1 MGMELKV
8 NISLSDGDMYPNE
21 VAVNRNFEVSLPWA
35 PGNHNAETAL
45 VEAIGTIVNFGEV
58 IGELHE
64 ELTAK
69 YDEKLAKKAA
79 DEAEK
84 ARMAEEFGKP
94 TEPPEPEE
102 HAEPAEPAEALP
114 ATGEGEGG
122 GLGNANG
129 DGGAYGGNGDDEE
142 VPQ

>member
-1 MGMELKV
+1 MGMELRV
-8 NISLSDGDMYPNE
+8 TMELSDGDRYPNE
-21 VAVNRNFEVSLPWA
+21 TSVTRRFEVNLPWA

-45 VEAIGTIVNFGEV
+45 VEAISSIVNFGEV

-69 YDEKLAKKAA
+69 YDEKLHKKAA

-84 ARMAEEFGKP
+84 TRMAEEFGKP
-94 TEPPEPEE
+94 TEPENTDEPEKSG
-102 HAEPAEPAEALP
+102 EPAEPGEP
-114 ATGEGEGG
+114 APESV
-122 GLGNANG
+122 NQ
-129 DGGAYGGNGDDEE
+129 DDTE

>member
-8 NISLSDGDMYPNE
+8 NIALSDGDMYPNE
-21 VAVNRNFEVSLPWA
+21 VIVNRNFEVSLPWA

-64 ELTAK
+64 ELTSK

-84 ARMAEEFGKP
+84 TRMAEEFGKP
-94 TEPPEPEE
+94 TEPENTDEPEKSG
-102 HAEPAEPAEALP
+102 EPAEPGEP
-114 ATGEGEGG
+114 APESV
-122 GLGNANG
+122 NQ
-129 DGGAYGGNGDDEE
+129 DDTE